1 MKLLHPVALIGLLG
15 SLGCCFGALAD
26 VEAFVVSP
34 VGASI
39 TITATLSITTALGT
53 STDSDTKVVL
63 TSGNAFARCAPDAPV
78 FTNLS
83 VTSLTIDPANV
94 TFHFD
99 LYCFPFIGCQPLD
112 VAVTEF
118 SMVQIGSCASPIVN
132 SVANCPSMQMA
143 LVGNYSTTGV
153 ATASGVL
160 DGTVAS
166 SVATRVQALPKSKLK
181 LDQLTLSPMTIVPD
195 PALLPAG
202 VTALTITIAP
212 APGAFSM
219 SGTYAVVN
227 LSDLNRDSVVDA
239 VDLAVLLSQWGG
251 AGSADLDGNGD
262 VGAGDLAILLNAWS

>member
-1 MKLLHPVALIGLLG
+1 MKSLQHIAMVA
-15 SLGCCFGALAD
+15 SLAFALTALAD
-26 VEAFVVSP
+26 VEAFVESP

-99 LYCFPFIGCQPLD
+99 LYCFPFLGCQALD

>member
-1 MKLLHPVALIGLLG
+1 MKLLQLVALLG

-26 VEAFVVSP
+26 VEAFVESP

-53 STDSDTKVVL
+53 SSDSDTKVVL

-83 VTSLTIDPANV
+83 VTSLIIDPANV

-99 LYCFPFIGCQPLD
+99 LYCFPFIGCQALD

-118 SMVQIGSCASPIVN
+118 SMVQVGTCASPIVN

-143 LVGNYSTTGV
+143 LVGNFSTTGV

-166 SVATRVQALPKSKLK
+166 SVATRVQALPKSRLK
-181 LDQLTLSPMTIVPD
+181 LDQLTLSPMTSDGLRNMLVRMFKARGVPKHIRSD
-195 PALLPAG
+195 NGPECIARTMRSFLKLAGIDALY
-202 VTALTITIAP
+202 IE
-212 APGAFSM
+212 PGSPLAEW
-219 SGTYAVVN
+219 
-227 LSDLNRDSVVDA
+227 NR
-239 VDLAVLLSQWGG
+239 GEF
-251 AGSADLDGNGD
+251 
-262 VGAGDLAILLNAWS
+262 

>member
-1 MKLLHPVALIGLLG
+1 MK
-15 SLGCCFGALAD
+15 SLQHIAMVSSLAFASNALAD
-26 VEAFVVSP
+26 VEAFVESP

-53 STDSDTKVVL
+53 SSDSDTKVVL
-63 TSGNAFARCAPDAPV
+63 TSGNAFARCTPDAPV

-99 LYCFPFIGCQPLD
+99 LYCFPFLGCQALD

-118 SMVQIGSCASPIVN
+118 SMVQVGTCASPIVN
-132 SVANCPSMQMA
+132 SVANCPSMEMA

-153 ATASGVL
+153 ATGSGAL
-160 DGTVAS
+160 SGTVAS

-181 LDQLTLSPMTIVPD
+181 LDQLTLSPMTIAPD

-227 LSDLNRDSVVDA
+227 PSDLNGDGVVDA
-239 VDLAVLLSQWGG
+239 ADLAILLSQWGG

-262 VGAGDLAILLNAWS
+262 VGASDLAILLNAWS